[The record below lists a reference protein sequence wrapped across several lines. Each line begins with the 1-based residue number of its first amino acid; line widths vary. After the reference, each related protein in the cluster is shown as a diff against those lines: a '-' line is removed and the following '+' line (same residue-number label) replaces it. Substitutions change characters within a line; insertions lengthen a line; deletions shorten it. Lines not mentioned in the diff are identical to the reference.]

1 MPTVAT
7 GDRLAEAVR
16 QLVRDLF
23 PGGPPFALRLW
34 TGEVIAP
41 GPGAPSVEVAFK
53 DPAVLARLVRDPP
66 DLALGEAYVAGELDY
81 HGDLEA
87 LLGALE
93 QAAPKLS
100 PVRLARALK
109 EAVALRRELAR
120 PGLAARLRG
129 RAHSKA
135 RDRQAIR
142 HHYDVGNAFF
152 ALWLDRWMIYSCG
165 YFPNGD
171 EDLDT
176 AQEKKLEHTLKKLR
190 LKPGEHLLD
199 IGSGWGGLGLF
210 AAGRFGVRATGVT
223 LAEEQVRYANA
234 WAEGLGLSERARF
247 LARDYRDLK
256 GIFDKVVSVGMAE
269 HVGRPM
275 LPRYFV
281 KVFDVLKPG
290 GLFLHHV
297 ITRGPVKSPFDRK
310 LATGDFLRL
319 YVFPDGEILPLWEHL
334 KAAEEAGFE
343 VRDVEDWREH
353 YAMTLRHWVRRL
365 ASRWDEAVRLVG
377 EGRARVWKLYM
388 SVAAYQFAAGHLS
401 VHQVLLARPDGGGR
415 VALPLSRADLYAG

>member
-7 GDRLAEAVR
+7 GDRLAQAVR

-23 PGGPPFALRLW
+23 PEGPPFALRLW
-34 TGEVIAP
+34 TDEVIVPA
-41 GPGAPSVEVAFK
+41 PGAPPVEVAFR

-81 HGDLEA
+81 RGDLEA

-93 QAAPKLS
+93 RVAPRLDLA
-100 PVRLARALK
+100 RLARALK
-109 EAVALRRELAR
+109 DAARLRRELAR

-129 RAHSKA
+129 RVHSKA

-176 AQEKKLEHTLKKLR
+176 AQARKLEHTLKKLR
-190 LKPGEHLLD
+190 LKVGEHLLD
-199 IGSGWGGLGLF
+199 IGSGWGGLGLY
-210 AAGRFGVRATGVT
+210 AASRFGVRVTGVT

-234 WAEGLGLSERARF
+234 WARKLGLSERARF
-247 LARDYRDLK
+247 LARDYRDLD
-256 GIFDKVVSVGMAE
+256 GTFDKAVSVGMAE

-275 LPRYFV
+275 LPRYFG
-281 KVFDVLKPG
+281 KVFDVLRPG

-297 ITRGPVKSPFDRK
+297 ITRGPVASRFDRN
-310 LATGDFLRL
+310 LATGDFLRR
-319 YVFPDGEILPLWEHL
+319 YVFPDGEILPLWEHV

-365 ASRWDEAVRLVG
+365 EARWDEAVRLVG
-377 EGRARVWKLYM
+377 EGRARVWRLYM

-401 VHQVLLARPDGGGR
+401 IHQVLLARPDGSGR